1 MPTYDYQCNDCGH
14 SFEHFQK
21 MSDSPLKKCPEC
33 GGAVKRLI
41 GMGAAVIFKGSG
53 FYATDYSNS
62 KPSCGRDKPCC
73 GRDTPCDTKPCDK

>member
-53 FYATDYSNS
+53 FYATDYGNS
-62 KPSCGRDKPCC
+62 KPTCGRV
-73 GRDTPCDTKPCDK
+73 